1 MNWSWFL
8 AFAGFAAL
16 IVFHELGHFT
26 AAKAVGMRAE
36 RFSLF
41 FPPYLARKRVG
52 ETEYCVGL
60 IPLGGFVK
68 ITGMNPEEEL
78 PPDIAPRG
86 YYHQPV
92 WKRIVVI
99 AAGPAVNLVI
109 AFLILFVLA
118 FDFAEGAPR
127 VAEISKG
134 SAAAES
140 LQLGDRIISADGV
153 RSDDTAVLA
162 RQISSHRCEG
172 RARPGCRAETP
183 VVLVV
188 ERDGRPVTV
197 RVRPRFDSD
206 PDVRRTVVGFQ
217 WERRPLNPSVPE
229 AARLS
234 LDLMWDVTSG
244 TVETIAQI
252 FNPDRRDEISGVVGS
267 YETTRQAFEFD
278 LRRAFAVL
286 GLISLSLAV
295 INLFPFLPLDGGHI
309 FWSIVEKVRG
319 RPVPYRIMEQSG
331 ILGFVLVLF
340 LAFVGLTNDIDRL
353 QNDGFRQP

>member
-1 MNWSWFL
+1 LSWFL

-16 IVFHELGHFT
+16 IILHELGHFG
-26 AAKAVGMRAE
+26 AAKAVGMRVE

-41 FPPYLARKRVG
+41 FPPYLARRRRG

-78 PPDIAPRG
+78 PPDIAHRG

-92 WKRIVVI
+92 WKRIFVI
-99 AAGPAVNLVI
+99 GAGPAVNLVI
-109 AFLILFVLA
+109 AFLILFFLA
-118 FDFAEGAPR
+118 FDFAEPEPR
-127 VAEISKG
+127 VAAVTEG
-134 SAAAES
+134 SPAAQT
-140 LQLGDRIISADGV
+140 LQVGDRILSVDGV
-153 RSDDTAVLA
+153 RSDDPAVLA
-162 RQISSHRCEG
+162 PQISSHQCAGPE
-172 RARPGCRAETP
+172 RPGCRATTP
-183 VVLVV
+183 AVLRI
-188 ERDGRPVTV
+188 ERDGQIITV
-197 RVRPRFDSD
+197 RVRPRFDAA
-206 PDVRRTVVGFQ
+206 PDVRRTIVGFR
-217 WERRPLNPSVPE
+217 WDRRALNPDIPE

-278 LRRAFAVL
+278 TRRAIAIL

-295 INLFPFLPLDGGHI
+295 VNLFPFLPLDGGHI
-309 FWSIVEKVRG
+309 FWSVVEKVRG
-319 RPVPYRIMEQSG
+319 RRPSYRVMEQSG
-331 ILGFVLVLF
+331 VLGFILVIFLF
-340 LAFVGLTNDIDRL
+340 VIGLTNDIDRL
-353 QNDGFRQP
+353 QNDGFRQR